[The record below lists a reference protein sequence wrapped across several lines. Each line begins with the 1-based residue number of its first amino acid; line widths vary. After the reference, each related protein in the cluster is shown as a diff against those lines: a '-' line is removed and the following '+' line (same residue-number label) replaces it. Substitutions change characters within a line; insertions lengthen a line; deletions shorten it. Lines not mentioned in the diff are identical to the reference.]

1 MMQALLLTTLVIAA
15 LLILLGGQV
24 ARRKGLPEQTG
35 IGIALAVVTI
45 GALLTPSHLRE
56 QLLAGDTGERILVF
70 AREIGLTG
78 LFFLAGIRLKLAA
91 LRDGR
96 RVSVVVAASGLVLF
110 AVIAV
115 LAVKLTGADW
125 SPAIVVGASIAA
137 SSVWLPPHLSAELD
151 DKESGISAA
160 AIVAALILGGALML
174 VVHMLGA
181 FQQVSGRASSTSAF
195 AIVAAYE
202 MLKVTL
208 FFSFAWFIATR
219 FLDRAAKAG
228 PRLSDTRAAL
238 GYVIIAVLLFVLGR
252 TAVGE
257 LGALAWSFMAGVL
270 FTRSEVGKRVAGYK
284 PAAAAMF
291 LSVAFL
297 PIFLQAHGRAVTRL
311 PLLLGVIIAA
321 LIVKFAASAIAARL
335 GGYAARDA
343 RAMAASTLASGE
355 MAVAL
360 LAFGLTRW
368 VIDGPEYF
376 AVLFFALLSMIAS
389 PIAWKAATRNRGDRT
404 ERANGDSANR
414 TQKAQR
420 GRTAERHT
428 LKRAGF
434 AIAIAATA
442 LLSLHSTAR
451 AQTVSS
457 PVQDDPVSRAMRAVE
472 ESVNHRAA
480 AAEQLL
486 AASKLVN
493 ESKAARQQGKRD
505 LAREA
510 VSKAE
515 SIATD
520 SEFNRSA
527 LIDELLRLVAEERAA
542 LDSPTRHDGDQ
553 FSSSGSLA
561 VAVPRSVRARLE
573 QYRESFARILEDE
586 HVPVGL
592 LAVALVESGFN
603 PMALSPKGA
612 RGIWQFMPATA
623 VRYGLT
629 VQPGNDHRTNPEHST
644 RAAAKYLRFL
654 FNQFGDW
661 KLALAAYNA
670 GEQRVQQIIDRTG
683 IRDFDEMSRRGLLP
697 LETRKYVPAV
707 LSAASRI
714 GGGTN
719 SLTTVKAR
727 QKGQTRGGA
736 VEALMK
742 LDDSAAPPEAQ
753 SRH

>member
-1 MMQALLLTTLVIAA
+1 MIQALLLTTLVIAA

-24 ARRKGLPEQTG
+24 ARRRGLPEQTG

-45 GALLTPSHLRE
+45 GALLAPSHWRE
-56 QLLAGDTGERILVF
+56 QLLGGDAGERILVF

-78 LFFLAGIRLKLAA
+78 LFFLAGIRLRLGAPRA
-91 LRDGR
+91 GR
-96 RVSVVVAASGLVLF
+96 GVSVAVAASGLVLF
-110 AVIAV
+110 AAIAV
-115 LAVKLTGADW
+115 LVVKVTGADW

-137 SSVWLPPHLSAELD
+137 SSIWLPSQLSSEAD
-151 DKESGISAA
+151 DKQSGVSEA
-160 AIVAALILGGALML
+160 AIVAALILAGALML
-174 VVHMLGA
+174 VVHLLGA
-181 FQQVSGRASSTSAF
+181 FQQVAGRASSTSAY
-195 AIVAAYE
+195 AIIAAYE
-202 MLKVTL
+202 MVKITL
-208 FFSFAWFIATR
+208 FFAFAWFIATR

-238 GYVIIAVLLFVLGR
+238 GYLLIAVLVFVLGR
-252 TAVGE
+252 AALGE
-257 LGALAWSFMAGVL
+257 LGALAWSLMAGAL

-291 LSVAFL
+291 LSVVFL
-297 PIFLQAHGRAVTRL
+297 PMFLQAHGRSVTRL

-343 RAMAASTLASGE
+343 RVMAVSTLASGE
-355 MAVAL
+355 MSVAL

-389 PIAWKAATRNRGDRT
+389 PIAWRAATRSQRDET
-404 ERANGDSANR
+404 ERANGDTTNQ

-420 GRTAERHT
+420 GRKAEHATHR
-428 LKRAGF
+428 KAGF

-442 LLSLHSTAR
+442 LFSPYGTAL
-451 AQTVSS
+451 AQSAS
-457 PVQDDPVSRAMRAVE
+457 PSAQDDPVSRAMRAVE

-480 AAEQLL
+480 AADQLL

-520 SEFNRSA
+520 NEFNRSA
-527 LIDELLRLVAEERAA
+527 LIDELVRLVAEERAA
-542 LDSPTRHDGDQ
+542 LDSPNRRDVEQ
-553 FSSSGSLA
+553 FSSGGSLA
-561 VAVPRSVRARLE
+561 VAVPASVRARLE
-573 QYRESFARILEDE
+573 QYRETFARILEE
-586 HVPVGL
+586 EQVPVGL

-603 PMALSPKGA
+603 PLALSPKGA

-629 VQPGNDHRTNPEHST
+629 VQPGNDHRTHPEHST
-644 RAAAKYLRFL
+644 RAAARYLRFL

-661 KLALAAYNA
+661 KLALAGYNT
-670 GEQRVQQIIDRTG
+670 GEARVQRIIDRTG
-683 IRDFDEMSRRGLLP
+683 IRNFDEMSRHRLLP
-697 LETRKYVPAV
+697 LETRNYVPAV
-707 LSAASRI
+707 LSAWSRI
-714 GGGTN
+714 GIRNNQG
-719 SLTTVKAR
+719 R
-727 QKGQTRGGA
+727 
-736 VEALMK
+736 
-742 LDDSAAPPEAQ
+742 
-753 SRH
+753 

>member
-1 MMQALLLTTLVIAA
+1 MIQALLLTTLVIAA

-24 ARRKGLPEQTG
+24 ARRRGLPEQTG

-45 GALLTPSHLRE
+45 GALLTPSHWRE

-78 LFFLAGIRLKLAA
+78 LFFLAGIRLKLDA
-91 LRDGR
+91 LRTGR
-96 RVSVVVAASGLVLF
+96 RVSVAVAASGLVLS
-110 AVIAV
+110 AAIAV
-115 LAVKLTGADW
+115 LVVKVTGADW
-125 SPAIVVGASIAA
+125 SPAIVIGASLSA
-137 SSVWLPPHLSAELD
+137 SSVWLPSHLSAEPSD
-151 DKESGISAA
+151 RRSGVSAA
-160 AIVAALILGGALML
+160 AIVATLILAGALML
-174 VVHMLGA
+174 VIHLLGA
-181 FQQVSGRASSTSAF
+181 FHQVAGRASSSSAY

-202 MLKVTL
+202 LVKLTL

-228 PRLSDTRAAL
+228 PHLSDVRAVL
-238 GYVIIAVLLFVLGR
+238 GYLLIAVLVFVLGR
-252 TAVGE
+252 TALGE
-257 LGALAWSFMAGVL
+257 LGALAWSFMAGAL
-270 FTRSEVGKRVAGYK
+270 FTRSEVGKRVAGHK

-291 LSVAFL
+291 LSVVFL
-297 PIFLQAHGRAVTRL
+297 PMFLQAHGRTVTRL

-321 LIVKFAASAIAARL
+321 LIVKFAASAMAARL

-343 RAMAASTLASGE
+343 RVMAVSTLASGE

-389 PIAWKAATRNRGDRT
+389 PIAWTVATRNYRDQT
-404 ERANGDSANR
+404 ERSNGDSANR
-414 TQKAQR
+414 TQKVQR
-420 GRTAERHT
+420 GRKPEHVTYRKT
-428 LKRAGF
+428 GY
-434 AIAIAATA
+434 AIAIAASA
-442 LLSLHSTAR
+442 LLSLNGTAR
-451 AQTVSS
+451 AQTSI
-457 PVQDDPVSRAMRAVE
+457 PPAQDDPVSRAMRAVE

-480 AAEQLL
+480 AAEQLM

-515 SIATD
+515 SIAAD

-542 LDSPTRHDGDQ
+542 LDSPSRRDGDQ
-553 FSSSGSLA
+553 FSSGGSFA
-561 VAVPRSVRARLE
+561 VAVPRSVRERLE
-573 QYRESFARILEDE
+573 QYRESFGRILEE
-586 HVPVGL
+586 EQVPVGL
-592 LAVALVESGFN
+592 LGVALVESGFN
-603 PMALSPKGA
+603 PLALSPKGA

-629 VQPGNDHRTNPEHST
+629 VQPGNDHRTHPEHST
-644 RAAAKYLRFL
+644 RAAARYLRFL

-661 KLALAAYNA
+661 KLALAGYNA
-670 GEQRVQQIIDRTG
+670 GEARVQRIIDRTG
-683 IRDFDEMSRRGLLP
+683 IRNFDEMSRRGLLP
-697 LETRKYVPAV
+697 LETRNYVPAV
-707 LSAASRI
+707 LAAWSRI
-714 GGGTN
+714 GTGNNQG
-719 SLTTVKAR
+719 R
-727 QKGQTRGGA
+727 
-736 VEALMK
+736 
-742 LDDSAAPPEAQ
+742 
-753 SRH
+753 

>member
-1 MMQALLLTTLVIAA
+1 MIQALLLTTLVIAA

-24 ARRKGLPEQTG
+24 ARRRGLPEQTG

-45 GALLTPSHLRE
+45 GALLAPSHWRE
-56 QLLAGDTGERILVF
+56 QLLAGDAGERILVF

-78 LFFLAGIRLKLAA
+78 LFFLAGIRLKLGAPRA
-91 LRDGR
+91 GR
-96 RVSVVVAASGLVLF
+96 RVSVAVAASGLVLLG
-110 AVIAV
+110 VIAV
-115 LAVKLTGADW
+115 LVVKVTGANW

-137 SSVWLPPHLSAELD
+137 SSLWLPSQLSSEAN
-151 DKESGISAA
+151 DKQSGVAA
-160 AIVAALILGGALML
+160 ASVVAALILAGALML
-174 VVHMLGA
+174 VVHLLGA
-181 FQQVSGRASSTSAF
+181 FQQVAGRASSTSAY
-195 AIVAAYE
+195 AIIAAYE
-202 MLKVTL
+202 MVKVTL

-238 GYVIIAVLLFVLGR
+238 GYLLIAVLVFVLGR
-252 TAVGE
+252 TALGE
-257 LGALAWSFMAGVL
+257 LGALAWSLMAGAL

-297 PIFLQAHGRAVTRL
+297 PMFLQAHGRSVTRL
-311 PLLLGVIIAA
+311 PLLLGVITAA

-335 GGYAARDA
+335 GGYAAGDA
-343 RAMAASTLASGE
+343 RVMAVSTLASGE
-355 MAVAL
+355 MSVAL

-389 PIAWKAATRNRGDRT
+389 PIAWRATTRNQRNQT
-404 ERANGDSANR
+404 ERSNGDSANR

-420 GRTAERHT
+420 GRKAEHATHR
-428 LKRAGF
+428 KAGF

-442 LLSLHSTAR
+442 LVSLHGTAR
-451 AQTVSS
+451 AQTAS
-457 PVQDDPVSRAMRAVE
+457 PPAQDDPVSRAMRAVE

-486 AASKLVN
+486 EASKLVN

-520 SEFNRSA
+520 NEFNRSA
-527 LIDELLRLVAEERAA
+527 LIDELVRLVAEERAA
-542 LDSPTRHDGDQ
+542 LDSPNRRDVEQ
-553 FSSSGSLA
+553 FSSGGSLA
-561 VAVPRSVRARLE
+561 VVVPRSVRARLE
-573 QYRESFARILEDE
+573 QYQQTFARILEE
-586 HVPVGL
+586 EQLPVGL
-592 LAVALVESGFN
+592 LAVAMVESGFN
-603 PMALSPKGA
+603 PLALSPKGA

-629 VQPGNDHRTNPEHST
+629 VQPGNDHRTHPEHST
-644 RAAAKYLRFL
+644 RAAARYLRFL

-670 GEQRVQQIIDRTG
+670 GEQRVQRIIDRTG

-697 LETRKYVPAV
+697 AETRNYVPAV
-707 LSAASRI
+707 LAAWSRI
-714 GGGTN
+714 GTGNNQG
-719 SLTTVKAR
+719 R
-727 QKGQTRGGA
+727 
-736 VEALMK
+736 
-742 LDDSAAPPEAQ
+742 
-753 SRH
+753 

>member
-15 LLILLGGQV
+15 LLILLGGRV
-24 ARRKGLPEQTG
+24 ARRRGLPEQTG

-45 GALLTPSHLRE
+45 GALLAPSHWRE

-78 LFFLAGIRLKLAA
+78 LFFLAGIRLKLDA
-91 LRDGR
+91 LQAGR
-96 RVSVVVAASGLVLF
+96 RASIAVAASGLVLF
-110 AVIAV
+110 GVIAV
-115 LAVKLTGADW
+115 LVVKVTGADW
-125 SPAIVVGASIAA
+125 SPAIVIGASIAA
-137 SSVWLPPHLSAELD
+137 SSLWLPSQLSSEANG
-151 DKESGISAA
+151 KQSGITAA
-160 AIVAALILGGALML
+160 AIIAVLILAGALML
-174 VVHMLGA
+174 VVHLLGA
-181 FQQVSGRASSTSAF
+181 FQQVAGRASSTSAY
-195 AIVAAYE
+195 AIIAAYE
-202 MLKVTL
+202 MVKVTL

-238 GYVIIAVLLFVLGR
+238 GYLLIAVLVFVLGR
-252 TAVGE
+252 TALGE
-257 LGALAWSFMAGVL
+257 LGALAWSFMGGAL
-270 FTRSEVGKRVAGYK
+270 FTRCEVGKRVAGHK

-291 LSVAFL
+291 LSVVFL
-297 PIFLQAHGRAVTRL
+297 PMFLQAHGRTVTRL

-343 RAMAASTLASGE
+343 RVMAVSTLGSGE

-389 PIAWKAATRNRGDRT
+389 PIARRVATRNYRDQTERSNGDR
-404 ERANGDSANR
+404 ANE

-420 GRTAERHT
+420 GRKPKHVRHRKT
-428 LKRAGF
+428 GF
-434 AIAIAATA
+434 AIAVAATA
-442 LLSLHSTAR
+442 LLSLHGTAH
-451 AQTVSS
+451 AQTAS
-457 PVQDDPVSRAMRAVE
+457 PPAQDDPVSRAMRAVE

-486 AASKLVN
+486 EVSKLVN
-493 ESKAARQQGKRD
+493 ESKAARQQGHRN

-515 SIATD
+515 VIAAD

-527 LIDELLRLVAEERAA
+527 LIDDLLRLVAEERAA
-542 LDSPTRHDGDQ
+542 LDSPNRLEQ
-553 FSSSGSLA
+553 FSSGGSLA
-561 VAVPRSVRARLE
+561 VVVPRSVRARLG
-573 QYRESFARILEDE
+573 QYQETLARILEE
-586 HVPVGL
+586 ERVPVGL

-603 PMALSPKGA
+603 PLALSPKGA

-644 RAAAKYLRFL
+644 RAAARYLRFL

-661 KLALAAYNA
+661 KLALAGYNA
-670 GEQRVQQIIDRTG
+670 GEARVQRIIDRTG
-683 IRDFDEMSRRGLLP
+683 IRNFDEMSRRGLLP
-697 LETRKYVPAV
+697 AETRNYVPAV
-707 LSAASRI
+707 LAAWFRI
-714 GGGTN
+714 GTGNNQG
-719 SLTTVKAR
+719 R
-727 QKGQTRGGA
+727 
-736 VEALMK
+736 
-742 LDDSAAPPEAQ
+742 
-753 SRH
+753 

>member
-1 MMQALLLTTLVIAA
+1 MIQALLLTTLVIAA

-24 ARRKGLPEQTG
+24 ARRRGLPEQTG

-45 GALLTPSHLRE
+45 GALLAPSHWRE
-56 QLLAGDTGERILVF
+56 QLLAGDAGERILVF

-78 LFFLAGIRLKLAA
+78 LFFLAGIRLKLDA
-91 LRDGR
+91 LRAGH
-96 RVSVVVAASGLVLF
+96 RVSIAVAASGLVLLG
-110 AVIAV
+110 VIAV
-115 LAVKLTGADW
+115 LVVKVTGADW
-125 SPAIVVGASIAA
+125 SPAIVIGASIAA
-137 SSVWLPPHLSAELD
+137 SSIWLPSQLRSETN
-151 DKESGISAA
+151 DKQSGVSAA
-160 AIVAALILGGALML
+160 ALVAALILAGALML
-174 VVHMLGA
+174 VVHLLGA
-181 FQQVSGRASSTSAF
+181 FQQVAGRTSSTSAY

-202 MLKVTL
+202 MVKVTL

-238 GYVIIAVLLFVLGR
+238 GYLLIAVLVFVLGR
-252 TAVGE
+252 TALGE

-284 PAAAAMF
+284 PAAAAIF
-291 LSVAFL
+291 LSVVFL
-297 PIFLQAHGRAVTRL
+297 PMFLQAHGRTVTRL

-335 GGYAARDA
+335 GGHAARDA
-343 RAMAASTLASGE
+343 RLMAVSTLASGE
-355 MAVAL
+355 MAVAV

-376 AVLFFALLSMIAS
+376 AVLFFAVLSMIAS
-389 PIAWKAATRNRGDRT
+389 PIAWRAATRNQRDQT
-404 ERANGDSANR
+404 ERANGDTAKQ
-414 TQKAQR
+414 TQKAQQ
-420 GRTAERHT
+420 GRKREHARHRKT
-428 LKRAGF
+428 GF
-434 AIAIAATA
+434 ATAIAATA
-442 LLSLHSTAR
+442 LLSLHGTAR
-451 AQTVSS
+451 AQTGS
-457 PVQDDPVSRAMRAVE
+457 PPAQDDPVSRAMRAVE

-486 AASKLVN
+486 EASKLVN

-515 SIATD
+515 VIAAD

-542 LDSPTRHDGDQ
+542 LDSPSRRDGDQ
-553 FSSSGSLA
+553 FSSGGSLA

-573 QYRESFARILEDE
+573 QYQETLARILEE
-586 HVPVGL
+586 EQVPVGL

-603 PMALSPKGA
+603 PLALSPKGA

-629 VQPGNDHRTNPEHST
+629 VQPGNDHRTHPEHST
-644 RAAAKYLRFL
+644 RAAARYLRFL

-670 GEQRVQQIIDRTG
+670 GEQRVQRIIDRTG
-683 IRDFDEMSRRGLLP
+683 VRNFDEMSRRGLLP
-697 LETRKYVPAV
+697 LETRNYVPAV
-707 LSAASRI
+707 LSAWSRI
-714 GGGTN
+714 GIRNNQG
-719 SLTTVKAR
+719 R
-727 QKGQTRGGA
+727 
-736 VEALMK
+736 
-742 LDDSAAPPEAQ
+742 
-753 SRH
+753 